1 MDSCPLELRRLYKKK
16 IRETHPDLNTQKL
29 NLNNNDAMEVVKAYE
44 VLSDPEKRKEYDR
57 KLREETEKNNAI
69 SNRFKWEA
77 DTNEEDPVV
86 YCPQCGEDNGDI
98 AEFDKNEVYECVACS
113 SFLEFNFDFGN

>member
-86 YCPQCGEDNGDI
+86 
-98 AEFDKNEVYECVACS
+98 
-113 SFLEFNFDFGN
+113 